1 MVPQALTALAT
12 GNRLPGRPDTS
23 FPSCLL
29 LLVLAWPRSQRC
41 GQGTPVRTRKDH
53 AAPHRHAAC
62 CGVQGTRWRL
72 APVGKARSV
81 VRQGTGAR
89 ANTPVEGARAESWS
103 SRITTT
109 GATSSLWRSDSSG
122 ATCAGATWREG
133 MALAL
138 SDQPDLVLVDIGLRD
153 IDGYEVARRLRNR
166 LGHDVQLVALT
177 GYGQETDRRDPSQ
190 SETSTQ

>member
-1 MVPQALTALAT
+1 MVAQALTALAT

-29 LLVLAWPRSQRC
+29 LLVVAWPRSQRC
-41 GQGTPVRTRKDH
+41 GQGTPDRTRKDH

-72 APVGKARSV
+72 APVEKARSV

-122 ATCAGATWREG
+122 ATCAGATCGNGSGSQRPARPRLG
-133 MALAL
+133 RHRAA
-138 SDQPDLVLVDIGLRD
+138 GH
-153 IDGYEVARRLRNR
+153 RRLRGRATLSEPTRPRCPARRADR
-166 LGHDVQLVALT
+166 LRAG
-177 GYGQETDRRDPSQ
+177 DRSA
-190 SETSTQ
+190 